1 MESSRLKLR
10 HTFRNI
16 VSWACFLLP
25 KGRGG
30 DLWSKGAHLPS
41 ELILS
46 CLQPCLSPQPSRE
59 ECHCGGFL
67 PSHSNLSIYGLCIRV
82 NEEPRMVSHLLMD
95 MSCVSGWPNFRE
107 RGHSR
112 WHPPNLL
119 KFLCRI
125 IHPALISFSNL
136 PFFEHLSLFSLLS
149 MRCITKQIID
159 VNISACKHCTQIDTN
174 EVDCCV

>member
-1 MESSRLKLR
+1 MEFFRLYNKLLKVESSRLKLR

-46 CLQPCLSPQPSRE
+46 CLQPCLSPQTSRE

-67 PSHSNLSIYGLCIRV
+67 PSHSNLPDMFMLIVAKVWTLSQEVLHFHCPYLYNGATFQPLTIDQILTRFSQLVSNYGSKEFCQI
-82 NEEPRMVSHLLMD
+82 
-95 MSCVSGWPNFRE
+95 
-107 RGHSR
+107 
-112 WHPPNLL
+112 L
-119 KFLCRI
+119 K
-125 IHPALISFSNL
+125 
-136 PFFEHLSLFSLLS
+136 
-149 MRCITKQIID
+149 K
-159 VNISACKHCTQIDTN
+159 
-174 EVDCCV
+174 

>member
-46 CLQPCLSPQPSRE
+46 CLQPCLSPQTSRE

-119 KFLCRI
+119 S
-125 IHPALISFSNL
+125 SFAESSIL
-136 PFFEHLSLFSLLS
+136 PWFLSLICLFLSTFPLLS
-149 MRCITKQIID
+149 TLHSLHYKTNNRCEYF
-159 VNISACKHCTQIDTN
+159 CL
-174 EVDCCV
+174 